1 MSLLKPAT
9 AGSPI
14 ASELRGEISLLDI
27 EDLEIRL
34 ATSRNKIPLYR
45 EAIRKASAILDTRYR
60 ENLNITDIVRGRAW
74 VIDQILSL
82 AWLQQQWPDAKDIS
96 LVAVGGYGRGELLP
110 HSDIDILILTRRNR
124 NTKYRNC
131 ISTFTTLLWDIGLE
145 IGQSVRSI
153 KQCRQEA
160 IGDITIATAL
170 MESRTIIGPADLQI
184 EMYRR
189 NADKGVWPTKKFL
202 RAKWDEQIRRHQKYH
217 DIDYALEPNL
227 KNSPGG
233 LRDIQTIAWV
243 AQRHFGS
250 SSFKDLVKLGFLNE
264 SEETM
269 LNKGQQFLWKLRYG
283 LHLLEGRREDRL
295 LFDKQR
301 ELAKLFS
308 YEDDEKSLGVE
319 KLMKQYYRVVANL
332 DRKSTRLNSSTSLSR
347 MPSSA

>member
-14 ASELRGEISLLDI
+14 ASELREEISLLDI
-27 EDLEIRL
+27 EDLETRL

-160 IGDITIATAL
+160 IGDIL
-170 MESRTIIGPADLQI
+170 
-184 EMYRR
+184 
-189 NADKGVWPTKKFL
+189 
-202 RAKWDEQIRRHQKYH
+202 
-217 DIDYALEPNL
+217 
-227 KNSPGG
+227 
-233 LRDIQTIAWV
+233 
-243 AQRHFGS
+243 
-250 SSFKDLVKLGFLNE
+250 
-264 SEETM
+264 
-269 LNKGQQFLWKLRYG
+269 
-283 LHLLEGRREDRL
+283 
-295 LFDKQR
+295 
-301 ELAKLFS
+301 
-308 YEDDEKSLGVE
+308 SLIHI
-319 KLMKQYYRVVANL
+319 
-332 DRKSTRLNSSTSLSR
+332 
-347 MPSSA
+347 